1 MAIKSAQQLVQE
13 AYSEVKT
20 INTDQALTLVK
31 ENKCNLIDIR
41 DVREL
46 EKEGRVENSVHIPRG
61 MLEFWIDP
69 NSQYFKEGKL
79 DLDKEMVLFC
89 AAGAR
94 SALAA
99 KALQDMGFEKVSHVE
114 GGFGAIKQSDF
125 KISNHFYNYFC
136 ANTPSSRRKKFKIV

>member
-1 MAIKSAQQLVQE
+1 MAIKSAQTLVTE
-13 AYSEVKT
+13 AYSEIKT
-20 INTDQALTLVK
+20 INSNQAYDLVK

-41 DVREL
+41 DIREL
-46 EKEGRVENSVHIPRG
+46 EKEGTVENAVHIPRG

-79 DLDKEMVLFC
+79 NLEKEMVLFC

-99 KALQDMGFEKVSHVE
+99 KSLQDMGFKKVSHIE
-114 GGFGAIKQSDF
+114 GGFASIKNSNF
-125 KISNHFYNYFC
+125 K
-136 ANTPSSRRKKFKIV
+136 VL

>member
-1 MAIKSAQQLVQE
+1 MTIKSAQTLVQE

-20 INTDQALTLVK
+20 INPEEALNLTK

-41 DVREL
+41 DIREL
-46 EKEGRVENSVHIPRG
+46 EKEGRVENSIHIPRG

-79 DLDKEMVLFC
+79 DLEKEMVLFC

-99 KALQDMGFEKVSHVE
+99 KSLQDMGFKKVSHIN
-114 GGFGAIKQSDF
+114 GGFNSIKNSDF
-125 KISNHFYNYFC
+125 KI
-136 ANTPSSRRKKFKIV
+136 I